1 MRAREAYD
9 EAVQALVGA
18 VTANDVRE
26 LPWLAEA
33 VRALWDRTK
42 QEAVAE
48 QMDCCH
54 PGEAVRL
61 INGEPFTRNSLQ
73 AMKDQPEMYGSIYRS
88 DVRAGLST

>member
-9 EAVQALVGA
+9 KAVQALTRA
-18 VTANDVRE
+18 ASQNHTEDLA
-26 LPWLAEA
+26 WLAAA

-48 QMDCCH
+48 QMDCIN
-54 PGEAVRL
+54 PSEAVRL

-73 AMKDQPEMYGSIYRS
+73 DMKDHPEMYGSMY
-88 DVRAGLST
+88 AGHIQRIG